1 MIEIGKRSLFDFHG
15 IKKNT
20 PLLHHLAKGARRI
33 LPGMLCDQ
41 NALHL
46 KTPFELHTHKVCSLQ
61 RRKGKNSII
70 ILYTFLAEVY
80 PNYMRLDHNSHHAL
94 SLELNSP
101 INAFHVTAIM
111 SCKRYTDREP
121 LATRKV
127 SHRLKQN
134 PLYLKEI
141 SSERREKRCIPW
153 HFEMKF
159 APGS

>member
-61 RRKGKNSII
+61 RRKGKNCVIMRS
-70 ILYTFLAEVY
+70 TFLIEVY
-80 PNYMRLDHNSHHAL
+80 PNYLRFDHNSHRAL
-94 SLELNSP
+94 SLELNNLTRPHLPKKRWVSIAMKTP
-101 INAFHVTAIM
+101 SKMRPVTA
-111 SCKRYTDREP
+111 SKA
-121 LATRKV
+121 ATVLWGLPGRKE
-127 SHRLKQN
+127 L
-134 PLYLKEI
+134 
-141 SSERREKRCIPW
+141 EKTRP
-153 HFEMKF
+153 
-159 APGS
+159 

>member
-1 MIEIGKRSLFDFHG
+1 
-15 IKKNT
+15 
-20 PLLHHLAKGARRI
+20 
-33 LPGMLCDQ
+33 MLCDQ

-61 RRKGKNSII
+61 RRKGKNSVI

-111 SCKRYTDREP
+111 SCKRYTDRGSSSHLGNTACLWERIRHSEKNR
-121 LATRKV
+121 LALSPSVQTC
-127 SHRLKQN
+127 
-134 PLYLKEI
+134 
-141 SSERREKRCIPW
+141 SSI
-153 HFEMKF
+153 
-159 APGS
+159 A